1 MIKNFL
7 YLVVVAALLVTS
19 CRSKSTKTSG
29 GEFGSNDSSVNESAL
44 PLDEKAMS
52 DLVQNISSP
61 VEMAELIR
69 SLGAP
74 YSQKVLAP
82 TNIDNYNTSNAKA
95 FNLGIFAADL
105 GYLNM
110 YGKTSSVISYITA
123 IKNLA
128 DGISVG
134 QFFDFST
141 LKRLAT
147 NNENIDSLKYISQHS
162 FNVMDDYLRKNKR
175 SALSALMV
183 TGVYV
188 EGLYLITQIA
198 KEKSSPK
205 LAESIGGQKPIF
217 EQLLLIIKNYQKD
230 PYFAKLITDLEL
242 MKKEFDS
249 VKITIT
255 PGEPKSV
262 EKNGR
267 LTIEYPSKSNV
278 EISDDVL
285 KRLINQTEIVRNKN
299 IK

>member
-1 MIKNFL
+1 
-7 YLVVVAALLVTS
+7 
-19 CRSKSTKTSG
+19 
-29 GEFGSNDSSVNESAL
+29 
-44 PLDEKAMS
+44 MS

>member
-1 MIKNFL
+1 MIKNLL
-7 YLVVVAALLVTS
+7 YLVIVVAIIATS
-19 CRSKSTKTSG
+19 CRSNSKKTT
-29 GEFGSNDSSVNESAL
+29 GEFGSSDSSSNENAL
-44 PLDEKAMS
+44 PLDESAMA

-61 VEMAELIR
+61 VEMAALIK

-82 TNIDNYNTSNAKA
+82 TNIDNFNTSNSKA

-110 YGKTSSVISYITA
+110 YGKTSSVITYITA

-134 QFFDFST
+134 QFFDFTT
-141 LKRLAT
+141 LKRLSS

-162 FNVMDDYLRKNKR
+162 FNVMDEYLRKNKR
-175 SALSALMV
+175 SSLSALMV

-188 EGLYLITQIA
+188 EGLYLMTQIA

-217 EQLLLIIKNYQKD
+217 EQLLLIVKNYQKTD
-230 PYFAKLITDLEL
+230 PYFASMITDLETI
-242 MKKEFDS
+242 KKEFDS

-267 LTIEYPSKSNV
+267 LTIVYTSTSNV
-278 EISDDVL
+278 EISADVL
-285 KRLINQTEIVRNKN
+285 KRLINQTEAVRNKL